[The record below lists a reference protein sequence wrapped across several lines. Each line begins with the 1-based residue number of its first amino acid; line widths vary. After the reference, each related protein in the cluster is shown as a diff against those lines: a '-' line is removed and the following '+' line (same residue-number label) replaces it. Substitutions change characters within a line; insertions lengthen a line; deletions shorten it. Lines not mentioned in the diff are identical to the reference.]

1 MKLIWL
7 SVAWEDYLY
16 WQNQDKKKLR
26 KINQIIKDIQRSP
39 YNGIGS
45 PEPLRHKL
53 SGWWSRRID
62 LENRLVY
69 RIENNSLI
77 LLQCRRHY

>member
-16 WQNQDKKKLR
+16 WQNSDKKKLR

-39 YNGIGS
+39 YNSIGS

-69 RIENNSLI
+69 RVEKNSLI